1 MSTRET
7 LANFQDIRIKI
18 GEYDQQFKKI
28 KSPQTVYDEKAS
40 AIRSRIS
47 QAWAQLASA
56 PVSSVPTLQDEIVT
70 LGGQLKELEIDHKA
84 GLEVE
89 EKKYQERL
97 EDTMGALYRD
107 LISVMEPH
115 RVEST
120 LRALSNR
127 ETSQRGGDVTTD
139 STELRQ
145 SSFGTGSTSKDT
157 NGQMNKR
164 KIDLPVLPDDL
175 EPPKRRKGGRS
186 RRSEQLANQIPR
198 EKNAPK
204 SSSEPPARGETRR
217 SHRRHRDE
225 KPTQEQDFEGI
236 TDPDPG
242 KVYLAFWGK
251 SKEWLAVLVLPMQDL
266 EEAGV
271 SGTIETLRLAEIM
284 PLCYEYDKP
293 TKRYVW
299 REGYNE
305 GQDLVTER
313 EFPVMYFD
321 GQDFPTKSAV
331 GWVAARDL
339 RGFDI
344 KDSNKLVPHVRSV
357 REFLKTRTAEMRLE
371 EEESNEPDE
380 SVMVSQDDAEDEPLP
395 APPPQTHQTQQPE
408 INPALSEEAHR
419 ELSPE
424 KSQNEERVEQVTA
437 VETSTRH
444 SSPRLPG
451 ISVEP
456 AAVPNS
462 LPQTQP
468 HPKPEPNIEIISIPS
483 PGPDEQPTE
492 AVNPVEPEIPMLPSR
507 VRLEPQHQ
515 PNATEQESHTGIENV
530 EHQPQG
536 TSLVPSEAS
545 MLAQAALAGVR
556 SPCPADSM
564 LERRPSAAS
573 NWNRE
578 SPIFG
583 QHHIEAVVSSL
594 VARSDPSQ
602 PFRVQDIGSGAFRY
616 PDAEKVAHLPAMGQ
630 SSEGASQSQRTEVDH
645 GIAAMRESLDQP
657 DVPAARPTDPVDAAL
672 SAMQAALDVDS
683 RRRSVPN
690 PTLPQ
695 SHPSLPPVQL
705 SSSNFTAPS
714 SSFGALMPPLSL
726 PPISSVMEYD
736 PAFQTPPIL
745 QDGNPGNAN
754 CASRGDNYL
763 NTRRTPSL
771 TDSSQLTFNAD
782 SRQITF
788 NAPETPASRVVGIA
802 PASAAWP
809 YGLPVRLIAYLE
821 DYLRRR
827 HLPPGMNGLKDYSGK
842 YKCPLCTEKR
852 KRPKGWVSLASF
864 GGHLAQHW
872 PDLEKALSSPQ

>member
-115 RVEST
+115 R
-120 LRALSNR
+120 
-127 ETSQRGGDVTTD
+127 
-139 STELRQ
+139 
-145 SSFGTGSTSKDT
+145 
-157 NGQMNKR
+157 NKR

-380 SVMVSQDDAEDEPLP
+380 SVMMLKMNLFQ
-395 APPPQTHQTQQPE
+395 H
-408 INPALSEEAHR
+408 HR
-419 ELSPE
+419 HKLT
-424 KSQNEERVEQVTA
+424 K
-437 VETSTRH
+437 H
-444 SSPRLPG
+444 SNQKLIQHYQRKLIENYLRKSPRMKSGL
-451 ISVEP
+451 
-456 AAVPNS
+456 
-462 LPQTQP
+462 
-468 HPKPEPNIEIISIPS
+468 
-483 PGPDEQPTE
+483 
-492 AVNPVEPEIPMLPSR
+492 SR
-507 VRLEPQHQ
+507 
-515 PNATEQESHTGIENV
+515 
-530 EHQPQG
+530 
-536 TSLVPSEAS
+536 
-545 MLAQAALAGVR
+545 
-556 SPCPADSM
+556 
-564 LERRPSAAS
+564 
-573 NWNRE
+573 
-578 SPIFG
+578 
-583 QHHIEAVVSSL
+583 
-594 VARSDPSQ
+594 
-602 PFRVQDIGSGAFRY
+602 
-616 PDAEKVAHLPAMGQ
+616 
-630 SSEGASQSQRTEVDH
+630 
-645 GIAAMRESLDQP
+645 
-657 DVPAARPTDPVDAAL
+657 
-672 SAMQAALDVDS
+672 
-683 RRRSVPN
+683 
-690 PTLPQ
+690 
-695 SHPSLPPVQL
+695 
-705 SSSNFTAPS
+705 
-714 SSFGALMPPLSL
+714 
-726 PPISSVMEYD
+726 
-736 PAFQTPPIL
+736 
-745 QDGNPGNAN
+745 
-754 CASRGDNYL
+754 
-763 NTRRTPSL
+763 
-771 TDSSQLTFNAD
+771 
-782 SRQITF
+782 
-788 NAPETPASRVVGIA
+788 
-802 PASAAWP
+802 
-809 YGLPVRLIAYLE
+809 
-821 DYLRRR
+821 
-827 HLPPGMNGLKDYSGK
+827 
-842 YKCPLCTEKR
+842 
-852 KRPKGWVSLASF
+852 
-864 GGHLAQHW
+864 
-872 PDLEKALSSPQ
+872 